1 MKISYN
7 WLQEY
12 IDIPESAEEIAKIIT
27 SSGLEVE
34 SVELHETIKGG
45 MTGLVVGQV
54 LTCAKHPNADKL
66 SVTTVD
72 VGGEKILPIVCGAP
86 NVATGQKV
94 IVALPGSTV
103 RPTKGEPFTIKNAK
117 IRGEQSEGMICAE
130 DEIGL
135 GESHAGIMVL
145 KTDLPNGTPAV
156 EYFNIKSDYVLEIG
170 LTPNRIDAVS
180 HMGVARDIRA
190 SQKRE
195 IKWPS
200 VDTFKVD
207 NKNLTIPVIV
217 ENNEACPRFTGLTMT
232 NVTVKESPA
241 WLKEKLVVIGQTPI
255 NNIVDITNF
264 VCHELGQP
272 MHAYDAEK
280 VTGNKVIVKTL
291 PQGTK
296 FTTLDNKERQLQS
309 FDLMVCNAEEGM
321 CIAGV
326 FGGAKSG
333 ITETTKNIFLEAA
346 YFSAAYVRKTALHHG
361 LKTDAS
367 FRFERGTD
375 PNMPLLALK
384 RAAMLIKEIAGGEI
398 SSEVIDIYPNKIE
411 NRLIEIKDKN
421 VNRLIGKV
429 IPREEVL
436 GILERLDIQIVKK
449 ETDRY
454 TVSVPP
460 YRVDV
465 TQEADVIE
473 EILRIYGFNNIELTE
488 HAKTDYLAE
497 FPAKD
502 INKFKTSIS
511 ELLTGNGFFEIWT
524 NSLTNQS
531 YQQKHGLTFK
541 GEAVEVLNKLSEEQG
556 ILRQTMLF
564 TGLEVCAYNINR
576 KQKDLKLF
584 EFGKIYFKEKAEGEI
599 VKPAD
604 LDAKAVVKKYKEE
617 EYLSL
622 YLSGNTETEN
632 WQHKTQSVNY
642 YDLAQQ
648 ATNILS
654 RCGFSD
660 IKQEVT
666 GDQLFEYG
674 IKLLKGKEEVGKLGK
689 VKPALLKDFG
699 IKQELFYAEFS
710 TSLLFRAA
718 NPKLVIQEV
727 PKFPE
732 VRRDLS
738 LVLDKQ
744 VSFDEI
750 RALVTG
756 TEKKLIRNIIA
767 FDVYEGNNLP
777 AGKKAYA
784 LGFTLLDENKTL
796 TDEEI
801 DKTMERLMKA
811 FEQKL
816 GAVIR
821 K

>member
-7 WLQEY
+7 WLKEY
-12 IDIPESAEEIAKIIT
+12 IDIPETAEEIAKVIT
-27 SSGLEVE
+27 STGLEVE

-45 MTGLVVGQV
+45 LSGLVIGEV

-72 VGGEKILPIVCGAP
+72 VGEGKILPIVCGAP
-86 NVATGQKV
+86 NVAAGQKV
-94 IVALPGSTV
+94 VVALPGTTV
-103 RPTKGEPFTIKNAK
+103 YPTKGEPFTIKNAK

-135 GESHAGIMVL
+135 GESHAGIIIL
-145 KTDLPNGTPAV
+145 KTVLPNGTPAAS
-156 EYFNIKSDYVLEIG
+156 YYKIQSDYILEIG

-180 HMGVARDIRA
+180 HLGVARDIRA

-200 VDTFKVD
+200 IDRFKID
-207 NKNLTIPVIV
+207 NKNLTIPVEILQPD
-217 ENNEACPRFTGLTMT
+217 ACPRFTGLTMT
-232 NVTVKESPA
+232 GIAVKESPA
-241 WLKEKLVVIGQTPI
+241 WLKEKLVAIGQTPI

-272 MHAYDAEK
+272 MHAYDAAK
-280 VTGNKVIVKTL
+280 ITGNKVVVKTL
-291 PQGTK
+291 PTGTK

-333 ITETTKNIFLEAA
+333 INETTKNIFLEAA
-346 YFSAAYVRKTALHHG
+346 YFSSVYVRRTALHHG

-384 RAAMLIKEIAGGEI
+384 RAALLIKEIAGGEI
-398 SSEVIDIYPNKIE
+398 SSEVIDIYPEKIDNK
-411 NRLIEIKDKN
+411 LILIKDKN
-421 VNRLIGKV
+421 VNRLIGKA

-436 GILERLDIQIVKK
+436 GILQRLDIQVVKQ
-449 ETDRY
+449 EEDRY

-465 TQEADVIE
+465 TQEADVVE
-473 EILRIYGFNNIELTE
+473 EILRIYGFNNIELTA

-502 INKFKTSIS
+502 INKYTTTIS
-511 ELLTGNGFFEIWT
+511 GLLTSNGFYEIWT

-531 YQQKHGLTFK
+531 YQQKSGLTFR
-541 GEAVEVLNKLSEEQG
+541 GEAIEILNKLSEEQG

-584 EFGKIYFKEKAEGEI
+584 EFGKIYFKEKTESELI
-599 VKPAD
+599 KPSD
-604 LDAKAVVKKYKEE
+604 LDNKAKVWKYREE
-617 EYLSL
+617 EYLAL
-622 YLSGNTETEN
+622 YLSGNVETEN
-632 WQHKTQSVNY
+632 WRHKTQAVSY
-642 YDLAQQ
+642 YHIAQQ
-648 ATNILS
+648 ATQILLRS
-654 RCGFSD
+654 GLSD
-660 IKQEVT
+660 VKQEVID
-666 GDQLFEYG
+666 DQLFEYG
-674 IKLLKGKEEVGKLGK
+674 VRLMKGKEEIGKLGK
-689 VKPALLKDFG
+689 VKPTILKDFG
-699 IKQELFYAEFS
+699 IKQELFYAEFN

-727 PKFPE
+727 SKFPE

-744 VSFDEI
+744 VSFEEI
-750 RALVTG
+750 RSLVAN
-756 TEKKLIRNIIA
+756 TEKRLIRNIIA